1 MAKLGFEY
9 AGDTEDLNKNDFDRK
24 PLPDGEYMVDIQ
36 NSDYRDNATGTG
48 SYVMVEF
55 QVIDGEHASRKLW
68 ANYNIIHTNEQAQE
82 IGQQQFAKLCLAT
95 LGKPSCADTDDL
107 IGRQIIVGVG
117 LDKKDPTRNRV
128 KYTNAIATSAPAA
141 PARPAAAARV
151 EKAANPWKK
160 Q

>member
-1 MAKLGFEY
+1 MAKLDFQF
-9 AGDTEDLNKNDFDRK
+9 AGDTEDLTKNDFDRK

-36 NSDYRDNATGTG
+36 NSDYRDNQTGTG

-55 QVIDGEHASRKLW
+55 QVIDGEHAGRKLW

-95 LGKPSCADTDDL
+95 LGKPSCSDTDDL
-107 IGRQIIVGVG
+107 IGRQLIVGVG

-128 KYTNAIATSAPAA
+128 KYTNAVASATPAA
-141 PARPAAAARV
+141 PARPAPAAARV

-160 Q
+160 